1 MPEPTRL
8 VSSLEMKPTDLK
20 VPRLKPRRSHQVIF
34 GGFPWDFD
42 GILMGISWDFHG
54 ILMVFL
60 RDFDGF
66 FTGFWWDFHGNM
78 MGFWWESH
86 GNSGIIDGNLLTNQY
101 HPAQNYPTLLNW
113 KTHILKLKPSNIDND
128 DLLVKDA
135 DFQLLWLLPCLI
147 REGWLMVTWWNGP
160 WLIKPSNP
168 ICWPNNV
175 FLKCAKLVRFT
186 APVMIS
192 WASYARSAVGGNV
205 RGTQF
210 LNAFNTLQLSFAR
223 TITRY
228 LFLHTHHFNAHF

>member
-128 DLLVKDA
+128 DLITYQQLLIHQMGLYQKLGTPKSIPWFGKSILVKTVILSIPRVFVA
-135 DFQLLWLLPCLI
+135 YP
-147 REGWLMVTWWNGP
+147 NG
-160 WLIKPSNP
+160 
-168 ICWPNNV
+168 
-175 FLKCAKLVRFT
+175 
-186 APVMIS
+186 
-192 WASYARSAVGGNV
+192 
-205 RGTQF
+205 
-210 LNAFNTLQLSFAR
+210 
-223 TITRY
+223 
-228 LFLHTHHFNAHF
+228 